1 MSLMSLLLAACGV
14 VGGDPAGYTGTI
26 EVTEVEVASTLGG
39 RIAEV
44 LPKEGDAVKVG
55 DPLVRLDA
63 DMLQAELALRAAG
76 VEQADAARQAGE
88 AQVRAVSAQVALL
101 ERELQRANTM
111 RRNGVGTDQ
120 QISQLTGQL
129 DVARAQAAAAREQV
143 HQAEAAVRQ
152 AQAALQAA
160 ETHLDDAVVHAT
172 VDGVVLSRNRE
183 PGEVVGP
190 GMSVLTVGDLG
201 HPRLRIYV
209 ALEDVERLEIGASL
223 PVTLDSGT
231 TSGVVE
237 RIAKEAEFTPRE
249 ILTPDERVKRVFAVD
264 LALQPGPGVHPGMPA
279 DVVLAR

>member
-14 VGGDPAGYTGTI
+14 VGGDPTGYTGTI
-26 EVTEVEVASTLGG
+26 EVTVVEVASTLGG

-129 DVARAQAAAAREQV
+129 DVARARRDYRIQV
-143 HQAEAAVRQ
+143 VR
-152 AQAALQAA
+152 
-160 ETHLDDAVVHAT
+160 
-172 VDGVVLSRNRE
+172 
-183 PGEVVGP
+183 
-190 GMSVLTVGDLG
+190 
-201 HPRLRIYV
+201 
-209 ALEDVERLEIGASL
+209 
-223 PVTLDSGT
+223 
-231 TSGVVE
+231 
-237 RIAKEAEFTPRE
+237 
-249 ILTPDERVKRVFAVD
+249 
-264 LALQPGPGVHPGMPA
+264 
-279 DVVLAR
+279 